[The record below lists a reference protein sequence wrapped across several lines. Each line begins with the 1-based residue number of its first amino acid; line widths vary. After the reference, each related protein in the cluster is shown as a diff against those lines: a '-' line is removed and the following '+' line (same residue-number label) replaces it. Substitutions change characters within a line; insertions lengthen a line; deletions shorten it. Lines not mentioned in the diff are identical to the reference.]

1 MPFCATYF
9 LYCHPEELSSTY
21 LEAIDTPAG
30 YLVSS
35 GNGMIF
41 TDAVITET
49 ANWHRQTELAGEMAG
64 DSGLALSYFAV
75 GNTWGISLHYAG
87 KQLSTAYDYD
97 NPKMQE
103 KITGTLIEIET
114 ELIIAFPTK
123 IDSDE
128 LDAMLGGLLSGV
140 ISSDDVFNYLLLA
153 IGASPDWIRWSWYE
167 AVAENLNI
175 DPDLEERVAPLGNA
189 EI

>member
-1 MPFCATYF
+1 MPFCATFF
-9 LYCHPEELSSTY
+9 LYCNPEDLTNGY

-35 GNGMIF
+35 GNGYIF
-41 TDAVITET
+41 TDSVITET
-49 ANWHRQTELAGEMAG
+49 ANWHRQTELAGEFAA
-64 DSGLALSYFAV
+64 DNGLALSYFAV
-75 GNTWGISLHYAG
+75 GNTWGISLHSGG
-87 KQLSTAYDYD
+87 KQLSTAYDYE

-103 KITGTLIEIET
+103 KITGTLIDIEN
-114 ELIIAFPTK
+114 ELINAFPAK

-140 ISSDDVFNYLLLA
+140 VGPDDAFNYLLLA

-167 AVAENLNI
+167 AVADNLNI
-175 DPDLEERVAPLGNA
+175 DPDLEDRVAPLGNA

>member
-1 MPFCATYF
+1 MAICATFF
-9 LYCHPEELSSTY
+9 LYCNPEEISSAY

-35 GNGMIF
+35 GRGVIF

-49 ANWHRQTELAGEMAG
+49 ANWHRQSELAVELAGDNG
-64 DSGLALSYFAV
+64 FALSYFAV
-75 GNTWGISLHYAG
+75 GNTWGISLHYNG

-114 ELIIAFPTK
+114 ELINQFPDS
-123 IDSDE
+123 IDADV
-128 LDAMLGGLLSGV
+128 LDAMLGGLLSGA
-140 ISSDDVFNYLLLA
+140 ISVDDVFNYILTA
-153 IGASPDWIRWSWYE
+153 ANASADWIRWSWYE
-167 AVAENLNI
+167 AVADNLII
-175 DPDLEERVAPLGNA
+175 DPDQESWVAPLGNA